1 MLLEN
6 QIPWSVLQILMEI
19 GSPEPKVPADRF
31 LHLMASVFDIGNVE
45 AINAVASDNT
55 QEEEEKEKQENNDQQ
70 PDLEDGGPGTYS
82 RPHRSQ
88 VVLPVQHSGGA
99 RRDGRQAHRPQD
111 QGIRG
116 HEPPET
122 EILSDMTACWLININ
137 MAACLGAMEADNFAV
152 SSYVSVVALLMNRE
166 EDVQELHTKGIVHSA
181 FSNEET
187 LTLFK
192 WAARHMRVGHS
203 YYQGFERL
211 NEYRNQRYVWIAI
224 HRFFYN
230 NFKTIAAILSVA
242 GVLAGLFRAILSV
255 KQPQHL
261 RQA

>member
-1 MLLEN
+1 
-6 QIPWSVLQILMEI
+6 
-19 GSPEPKVPADRF
+19 
-31 LHLMASVFDIGNVE
+31 
-45 AINAVASDNT
+45 
-55 QEEEEKEKQENNDQQ
+55 
-70 PDLEDGGPGTYS
+70 
-82 RPHRSQ
+82 
-88 VVLPVQHSGGA
+88 
-99 RRDGRQAHRPQD
+99 
-111 QGIRG
+111 
-116 HEPPET
+116 
-122 EILSDMTACWLININ
+122 
-137 MAACLGAMEADNFAV
+137 MEADNFAV